1 MNYLIRVIALTVI
14 VTAPAAAQKL
24 VDPATVAP
32 EYREAA
38 EHRRAVQMKQRE
50 CSLKA
55 DLTRVLVRDRPA
67 FVVKCMDADA
77 GK

>member
-1 MNYLIRVIALTVI
+1 VNYLIRVIALTVI
-14 VTAPAAAQKL
+14 LTAPAAAQKL

-38 EHRRAVQMKQRE
+38 EHRRAEQMKQRE

-55 DLTRVLVRDRPA
+55 DQAKVMVRASDQPSLLWA
-67 FVVKCMDADA
+67 T
-77 GK
+77 

>member
-38 EHRRAVQMKQRE
+38 EHRRAEQMKQRE

-55 DLTRVLVRDRPA
+55 DLAKVMVRDRPS
-67 FVVKCMDADA
+67 FVLKCIDADA
-77 GK
+77 SK

>member
-1 MNYLIRVIALTVI
+1 VNYLIRVIALTVI

-38 EHRRAVQMKQRE
+38 EHRRAEQMKQRE

-55 DLTRVLVRDRPA
+55 DLAKVMVRDRPS
-67 FVVKCMDADA
+67 FVLKCIDADA
-77 GK
+77 SK

>member
-14 VTAPAAAQKL
+14 LTAPAAAQKL

-38 EHRRAVQMKQRE
+38 EHRRAEQMKQRE

-55 DLTRVLVRDRPA
+55 DQAKVMVRDRPS
-67 FVVKCMDADA
+67 FVLKCMDADA
-77 GK
+77 SK